1 LSRWTSCGS
10 FGLFLLAATAPR
22 RSRLLRTIGQST
34 CQRLVARTA
43 VRLAHGVAQL
53 GDQAGVGVVEPLGE
67 AAPLGQHVL
76 RLAHVADVAGA
87 AGLAERGAGLD
98 VHLEPAADRLMAAM
112 ARRRWL
118 QAGQPVARLTE
129 AASIVAADPPGVLG
143 DRVGVARAGVLDERA
158 DLSDELAAVLGVAR
172 DQRLERDQV

>member
-1 LSRWTSCGS
+1 MRLWRSSASRMRSAGGWFRSVWVPSGPSAPPAPRSSPRKLVRPAPTSTRRLASSLSMPRSIAWPRWAPVAPLSALSRWTSFGS

-76 RLAHVADVAGA
+76 RLAHVADVA
-87 AGLAERGAGLD
+87 
-98 VHLEPAADRLMAAM
+98 
-112 ARRRWL
+112 
-118 QAGQPVARLTE
+118 
-129 AASIVAADPPGVLG
+129 
-143 DRVGVARAGVLDERA
+143 
-158 DLSDELAAVLGVAR
+158 
-172 DQRLERDQV
+172 